1 MAKSKA
7 APLRVNTTRFGAN
20 SGMCF
25 EELGAYLTC
34 VAVRGVGGWT
44 ESNDQPLFACRGARF
59 AERMRVF
66 SYLATPV
73 CVLLPSAS

>member
-34 VAVRGVGGWT
+34 VAVRGVGGWFELT
-44 ESNDQPLFACRGARF
+44 GPPLFACCGF
-59 AERMRVF
+59 CFME
-66 SYLATPV
+66 
-73 CVLLPSAS
+73 